1 MSRLT
6 SIRLTRAAKR
16 IRAWIKEPRGH
27 AEAVQGSKATGKM
40 AERSRPEMLPHV
52 THGNSASTEGAP
64 RQYVKKL
71 WLRIFHN

>member
-52 THGNSASTEGAP
+52 THGNSASRGCTKAVCEEIM
-64 RQYVKKL
+64 VKN
-71 WLRIFHN
+71 FS